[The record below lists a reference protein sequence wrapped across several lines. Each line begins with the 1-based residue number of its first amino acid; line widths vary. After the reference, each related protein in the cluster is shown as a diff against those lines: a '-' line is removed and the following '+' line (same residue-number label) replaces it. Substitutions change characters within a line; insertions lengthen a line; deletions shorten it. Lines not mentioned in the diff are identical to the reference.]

1 MSNPSS
7 SPPASESPNPASV
20 DTSEPASSEPPA
32 SYVKLAMR
40 NMVRKRGTSLK
51 HFALTITGVLAAL
64 IGIAYLTR

>member
-7 SPPASESPNPASV
+7 SSPAAEPTTPPNLTA
-20 DTSEPASSEPPA
+20 SEPASNEPPA

-40 NMVRKRGTSLK
+40 NMVRKRGTSSI
-51 HFALTITGVLAAL
+51 HFVLTVTGVLAVL

>member
-7 SPPASESPNPASV
+7 PSEIPETSAPALEA
-20 DTSEPASSEPPA
+20 TEPKP

-51 HFALTITGVLAAL
+51 HFLLSTIGVLAFL
-64 IGIAYLTR
+64 IGISYLTR